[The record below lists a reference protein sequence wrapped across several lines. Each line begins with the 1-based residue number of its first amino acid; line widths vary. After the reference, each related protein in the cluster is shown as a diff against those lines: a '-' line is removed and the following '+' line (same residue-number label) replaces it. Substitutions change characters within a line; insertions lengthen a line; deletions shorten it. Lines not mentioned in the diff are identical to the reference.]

1 MITSLNDNDVDD
13 DYNADND
20 SDSNDKEFL
29 VKLEC
34 FFCFYNL

>member
-20 SDSNDKEFL
+20 SDSNDKEFIGKTGML
-29 VKLEC
+29 FL
-34 FFCFYNL
+34 FL